1 MSNLVTSDVM
11 DSSRQSARV
20 EQGGESTPM
29 ELCEGRSQG
38 HLVVEQC
45 GLIEALNAAS
55 EYVKSLS
62 SNEVVLENPTLK
74 DMLNEIFGTRQSTVH
89 PCVLRPREKSVAER
103 VNAESSEKG
112 MSSSEDEDVPLRISR
127 RRLSEGTIDV
137 TVAQDQNV
145 TLSSTTRG
153 TRSWQRGVHGTTT
166 DTGNGSTSQRTQ
178 SGLSA
183 HQTMVPYIE
192 VFVTKDAE
200 KKYAI
205 LTKKKFRGELAIAT
219 KEFKIVLPLLE
230 KLQLKGTI
238 SNFKSYFE
246 EVVLEFY
253 SNLEML
259 KKDIGNHIYVRGH
272 WYVFYSNIV
281 SEYLHLPV
289 YAEELEEEEDVV
301 MLQELTSGKL
311 SVWPNSYSI
320 PASSLIPKYAVLHKI
335 AVWDWLPSTHRR
347 SFGLA
352 EVLLTK
358 NTDMIQN
365 KASTMPKSRRT
376 TTTKETTTTLPN
388 DLSPDCCYSI
398 FQCLC
403 HNSCSSKGSGEARY
417 DLGCSPAD
425 PASSGLGGLRFLPE
439 FTDLGES
446 SSSMA
451 PPPWPWSPA
460 ISLDDKLLDFLR
472 KRGEIV
478 HKEVVQYEKL
488 ARLKRHEVVLIDH
501 LLKEFGKLK
510 KV

>member
-1 MSNLVTSDVM
+1 MTQKKKRRLI
-11 DSSRQSARV
+11 RK
-20 EQGGESTPM
+20 
-29 ELCEGRSQG
+29 
-38 HLVVEQC
+38 VVEDC
-45 GLIEALNAAS
+45 S
-55 EYVKSLS
+55 
-62 SNEVVLENPTLK
+62 TLHTR
-74 DMLNEIFGTRQSTVH
+74 ITRQ
-89 PCVLRPREKSVAER
+89 
-103 VNAESSEKG
+103 
-112 MSSSEDEDVPLRISR
+112 
-127 RRLSEGTIDV
+127 RLSEGTVAV
-137 TVAQDQNV
+137 TAVQDQNV
-145 TLSSTTRG
+145 TLSSTARG
-153 TRSWQRGVHGTTT
+153 TRSRQRGVHGTAT

-183 HQTMVPYIE
+183 HQTMVPYSE

-205 LTKKKFRGELAIAT
+205 LTKKKFQGELAIAT

-238 SNFKSYFE
+238 SNFKSYSE

-301 MLQELTSGKL
+301 MLQELTGGKL

-320 PASSLIPKYAVLHKI
+320 LASSLIPKYAALHKI
-335 AVWDWLPSTHRR
+335 AVWDWLPSTHRGSLSKRLVDFVYRR

-365 KASTMPKSRRT
+365 KPSTMPKSRRT
-376 TTTKETTTTLPN
+376 TTTEETTTTLPH
-388 DLSPDCCYSI
+388 DLSP
-398 FQCLC
+398 QCVNVSTYISDTLTAI
-403 HNSCSSKGSGEARY
+403 HTDSVIVSSGVSVTTHVLLVTEAVP
-417 DLGCSPAD
+417 DTVLDAPAD
-425 PASSGLGGLRFLPE
+425 PASSGLRGLRFLPE
-439 FTDLGES
+439 FTALGES

-472 KRGEIV
+472 KRGEIAQ
-478 HKEVVQYEKL
+478 KEVVQCEKL
-488 ARLKRHEVVLIDH
+488 ACLKRHEVALIDH